1 MNCQSK
7 LAPGGLLLTAM
18 LMLCAA
24 PPMSAVASNPHL
36 TVELRSRDSAL
47 APSQDAT
54 LGVYFKLESG
64 WRPQPV
70 KYRATMSIQR
80 HGSTPP

>member
-7 LAPGGLLLTAM
+7 HAAGGLLLIAA

-24 PPMSAVASNPHL
+24 PTMSAAASNPHL

-47 APSQDAT
+47 APNQDAT
-54 LGVYFKLESG
+54 LGVYFKLVS
-64 WRPQPV
+64 P
-70 KYRATMSIQR
+70 YRAVL
-80 HGSTPP
+80 